1 MNNLKMDDKEIEDVI
16 GILNELRED
25 ITVPKNVRIK
35 IEKIIDS
42 LKEDTKLPI
51 KINKALNELDEIA
64 ADVNLQP
71 YTRTQIWNVIS
82 VLEKTQ

>member
-16 GILNELRED
+16 GILNELQED

-35 IEKIIDS
+35 IEKIINS
-42 LKEDTKLPI
+42 LKEYTKLPI
-51 KINKALNELDEIA
+51 KINKALNDLDEIA

>member
-16 GILNELRED
+16 GILNELQED

-35 IEKIIDS
+35 IEKIINS
-42 LKEDTKLPI
+42 LKEDAKLPI
-51 KINKALNELDEIA
+51 KINKALNDLDEIA